1 MSKASNYVKAW
12 RKNSKKRIIESMGGS
27 CVICG
32 YNKCQSGLALHHLD
46 PKSKDFGL
54 GAVRANIKSW
64 NKIAEELKKCILVC
78 HNCHSEIHENLIKI
92 PSDVKR
98 FNENFIEYKK
108 IKTSLCKM
116 CKIEMSNKNIYCSNE
131 CLNKSKCKVN
141 WSLIDLKKELETKS
155 ITQISEELGISY
167 NAVAKRIKKYNTN

>member
-32 YNKCQSGLALHHLD
+32 YNKGQSGLALHHLD

-116 CKIEMSNKNIYCSNE
+116 CKLKSHTLSNTLMLWCRLRLAANE
-131 CLNKSKCKVN
+131 FGLCVR
-141 WSLIDLKKELETKS
+141 
-155 ITQISEELGISY
+155 
-167 NAVAKRIKKYNTN
+167 AAKPNVHSHR